1 MKTKNKVKFEWT
13 NLFWIIELIISLYF
27 LYITKKANILPM
39 KYYLPIMA
47 VILLF
52 SGLFI
57 FIARSRRTYRYVK
70 IFSNVLCVILSLALI
85 VGGLAVK
92 KGYDTLLSIA
102 NNQYQSSRIS
112 VVVLNDSEI
121 QDENNLIG
129 KKIGAQVKMDIQNT
143 EYLVKDLTKKLNTAI
158 NTQPYD
164 NPTVMYEALKNK
176 QIDALILSEGYRE
189 RYKEID
195 PDFNTNTRIVYQI
208 ERLTDLS
215 KITKRV
221 DVTEQPFNIYISGI
235 DIAGDISQTSNS
247 DVNMILTVNP
257 KTKKILMTNTPR
269 DYYVQVSCY
278 DWQRDKLT
286 HCGVYGLD
294 CSVGTLE
301 HLYGTTLNYYVR
313 VNFTS
318 VKTMVDAIGG
328 INVYSDYAFQDFHVG
343 NNYLNGERALRFARE
358 RHAFQ
363 DGDRQRG
370 KNQQKIVE
378 AMITKMMSPALL
390 TNYTGIMNAIS
401 GTFETNMTSGEIT
414 DLIQMQ
420 LNDMSS
426 WTFEKQSVDGSNS
439 SAVTFGSGG
448 QVLYVMEPNRA
459 TVDEAVRKINEVLSG
474 N

>member
-1 MKTKNKVKFEWT
+1 MKTKNRLKFT
-13 NLFWIIELIISLYF
+13 WISLLWIFELIAALFF
-27 LYITKKANILPM
+27 LYITKKANILPA
-39 KYYLPIMA
+39 KYFLPVA
-47 VILLF
+47 LVIILF
-52 SGLFI
+52 TCLFI
-57 FIARSRRTYRYVK
+57 YISLSKRTYKPVK
-70 IFSNVLCVILSLALI
+70 IFSNILCVILSVALI

-92 KGYDTLLSIA
+92 KGYDTLVSIA

-112 VVVLNDSEI
+112 VVVLKDSEI

-129 KKIGAQVKMDIQNT
+129 KKIGAQVKMDIENT
-143 EYLVKDLTKKLNTAI
+143 EYLVKELTKKLNTAI

-176 QIDALILSEGYRE
+176 EIDALILSEGYRE

-195 PDFNTNTRIVYQI
+195 PEFNEHTKIIYQI

-221 DVTEQPFNIYISGI
+221 DVTKEPFNIYISGI

-318 VKTMVDAIGG
+318 VETMVDAIGG
-328 INVYSDYAFQDFHVG
+328 VNVYSDYAFQDFRIG
-343 NNYLNGERALRFARE
+343 NNYLNGKRALRFARE

-370 KNQQKIVE
+370 K
-378 AMITKMMSPALL
+378 PA
-390 TNYTGIMNAIS
+390 
-401 GTFETNMTSGEIT
+401 E
-414 DLIQMQ
+414 
-420 LNDMSS
+420 
-426 WTFEKQSVDGSNS
+426 NS
-439 SAVTFGSGG
+439 
-448 QVLYVMEPNRA
+448 
-459 TVDEAVRKINEVLSG
+459 
-474 N
+474 